1 MNCMQDRDNIKI
13 EFGIPQFIINEKDK
27 LVICKL
33 EFRAK
38 MPSSLKN
45 ILYNKNGE
53 TTPEWYRVVKSIAFT
68 KDNDTFD
75 EGVGKKV
82 ALAKA
87 ENQAYSYVRNCMTNA
102 LVEVIKITKAVKEFN
117 DKTDRVINHNISYMR
132 KF

>member
-1 MNCMQDRDNIKI
+1 MQDRNNIKI
-13 EFGIPQFIINEKDK
+13 EFGTPQFIVNEKAK

-33 EFRAK
+33 KFRAK

-45 ILYNKNGE
+45 ILYNNNAKA
-53 TTPEWYRVVKSIAFT
+53 TPEWYRVVKSVAFT
-68 KDNDTFD
+68 KDNDEFD
-75 EGVGKKV
+75 ENIGKKV

-102 LVEVIKITKAVKEFN
+102 LDEIIKVTKAIKEFN
-117 DKTDRVINHNISYMR
+117 DKTERVINHNISYMK